1 MKKIVPF
8 VKDIKFNTKIFE
20 ITSISLEHNLT
31 IEENNIVSGEFII
44 SGEYK
49 ITDSSLNS
57 EPFIY
62 GIPFDITLDT
72 KYDTDRIKIDIDDF
86 KYEILNEEILRVNI
100 DVLIEGVELVE
111 LPKEKDISE
120 EIKPDLVIESRNS
133 SKEIKEENNDEREEL
148 DVNQEENNER
158 INIFEKIVEEDKN
171 KMNDN
176 SSNLFKEVD
185 EEIKAVDMTD
195 TKNDFNYDNFNSIFS
210 GFDEKSEKY
219 VSYYVHIVRES
230 ETVDSICM
238 KYSIN
243 LDKLKEYNDIEKI
256 TLGSKVIIP
265 YTINET
271 V

>member
-1 MKKIVPF
+1 
-8 VKDIKFNTKIFE
+8 
-20 ITSISLEHNLT
+20 
-31 IEENNIVSGEFII
+31 
-44 SGEYK
+44 
-49 ITDSSLNS
+49 
-57 EPFIY
+57 
-62 GIPFDITLDT
+62 
-72 KYDTDRIKIDIDDF
+72 
-86 KYEILNEEILRVNI
+86 
-100 DVLIEGVELVE
+100 
-111 LPKEKDISE
+111 
-120 EIKPDLVIESRNS
+120 
-133 SKEIKEENNDEREEL
+133 
-148 DVNQEENNER
+148 
-158 INIFEKIVEEDKN
+158 
-171 KMNDN
+171 MNDN
-176 SSNLFKEVD
+176 SSNIYKEVD

-230 ETVDSICM
+230 ETIDSICM